1 MHFLKGIGMKTIPPT
16 NAWILREDTRFE
28 PGTYFVPEG
37 ITIAADGIT
46 LDGNGA
52 RLIGNGSSG
61 TAIRLEG
68 VSQVT
73 LKNLQI
79 SGFSRGITAVECQG
93 LTIKNCRIREC
104 TASPGSPAAAFPW
117 QPAAPCPV
125 AIFFAGVTSSEV
137 LNNDLQCQAN
147 GFSAYSC
154 RHLVVKGNTASHQ
167 PGVGFLLNDTSK
179 SLFNENNAN
188 NCGTDGLPPRNH
200 AGDGGAFAGF
210 LLVNGSEHNEFQAN
224 SARLCATGFKLIGL
238 TPQNQA
244 VPCGHNRFEN
254 NDASHCVYDGFADRQ
269 NQDNRYLQNQANS
282 ANNGFALDHV
292 TGSRLENN
300 ALFGNHRAGIAAVN
314 SAHCE
319 VIHNTLQDNRFGLL
333 FWSRPD
339 PQAQTVLP
347 ENDTSKFWEIRNN
360 TFLRNHTGIRI
371 AADQISGI
379 TALGPDQAGK
389 QPKPH
394 DHEILQNVFSDNRL
408 GVQTQNV
415 ERTVIKDNQFEL
427 NLLGDIKS

>member
-1 MHFLKGIGMKTIPPT
+1 MKTIQPT
-16 NAWILREDTRFE
+16 NALIFREDTRFE
-28 PGTYFVPEG
+28 PGTYFLPEG

-68 VSQVT
+68 VSRVT
-73 LKNLQI
+73 LKNLQV
-79 SGFSRGITAVECQG
+79 SGFSRGIAAVECQE

-104 TASPGSPAAAFPW
+104 AASPDSPVSASPW
-117 QPAAPCPV
+117 QPAASCPV
-125 AIFFAGVTSSEV
+125 AIFFAGVTNSRVFTS
-137 LNNDLQCQAN
+137 DLQCQAN

-154 RHLVVKGNTASHQ
+154 RHLEIKGNTASHQ

-179 SLFNENNAN
+179 SLFSENTAN
-188 NCGTDGLPPRNH
+188 NCGTDGLPLH
-200 AGDGGAFAGF
+200 AHEGDGGASAGF
-210 LLVNGSEHNEFQAN
+210 LLVNGSEHNEFRAN
-224 SARLCATGFKLIGL
+224 SVRLCATGFNLIGL

-244 VPCGHNRFEN
+244 VPCGHNRFEG
-254 NDASHCVYDGFADRQ
+254 NDASHCVYAGFADHHNR
-269 NQDNRYLQNQANS
+269 DNRYLQNQVNG
-282 ANNGFALDHV
+282 ANNGFVLDHV
-292 TGSRLENN
+292 TSSRLENN

-314 SAHCE
+314 SVHCE
-319 VIHNTLQDNRFGLL
+319 AIHNTLQDNRFGLL
-333 FWSRPD
+333 LWSRPD
-339 PQAQTVLP
+339 PQAQTALP
-347 ENDTSKFWEIRNN
+347 ANDTSKFWEIRNN

-371 AADQISGI
+371 AADQVSGI